1 LQAHSALTLF
11 GKMEEHMFPTTRT
24 CFQHGLIS
32 RLVLLLAYVFGAV
45 AGVSAADNDVYTI
58 TGSVQNQDLRRVD
71 QAIVQVRDQE
81 GEVVAQG
88 VTNQAGEFTIT
99 VPQEGTYSVSAVQ
112 ETYRSEFVVVKIGT
126 EPPVPVT
133 LTLAVT
139 REIALE
145 IVSPLPAIQYKASSE
160 TYQLSRK
167 DVETLPRGNNN
178 TVAEVL
184 QTVPSVVYGGLGQT
198 HIRQDHANQQFRI
211 DGVPIPE
218 GVSSTFTDV
227 ISPRMW
233 ERADI
238 ILGGMEAQYGNKTA
252 IVVDITS
259 KSGTKPGF
267 GSLQGFG
274 GSNQTVNPSFEYGG
288 TVGEKFRYYVLNSY
302 TTTNRGIEPPTLGHS
317 VFHDQS
323 ERNQTY
329 LRGDYQHDNRNS
341 LSWVFLNAIAKYQI
355 PTTPGLEV
363 NADVLPLLQAQ
374 DPTFTPAPSQSV
386 NQNQHEN
393 SQYSHLVWRHDVN
406 ASNFFQLAGFFRN
419 SYADFTTDPF
429 NTLTYA
435 TEGQTANQKRKAY
448 SLGTRLDYSWIPDK
462 HHLVKTGFQFQ
473 YTNAQNQFQLYD
485 FAVDPGTGLPVGPVI
500 TQSAANTNI
509 QTREEFWVQDQWS
522 LNDQWTINL
531 GVRGDVIQSFYNE
544 GQVSPRIGITYKLNQ
559 ANVFHAYYSRL
570 FTPPNVEQ
578 VAFAKVN
585 LQGTTA
591 EPDDPTG
598 FNPRAERSNYF
609 EVGSYHALNKLAT
622 LELAA
627 YYKRSHFQSDA
638 GQFGT
643 TPMLNFFAFQWGY
656 QMGIDGALKLQITD
670 DFSARGN
677 VAWGK
682 CKANGLQ
689 SGQYLLDTKEINDI
703 NSAGGVFCDHS
714 QFMTSSAVVAY
725 RFRER
730 TTISGEML
738 YGSGLRTSAN
748 DEALTNSSHFE
759 SWTTYNTSIT
769 HVFPLPWDQQKMLV
783 GFDVVNL
790 LDQKYFYNQGE
801 GSIGLGVAHVGMPR
815 SFFFRAQWFF

>member
-1 LQAHSALTLF
+1 MSRA
-11 GKMEEHMFPTTRT
+11 TRR
-24 CFQHGLIS
+24 CVRVGLIS
-32 RLVLLLAYVFGAV
+32 SLIVFMSCANGV
-45 AGVSAADNDVYTI
+45 IDRVSAGDNDKRTI
-58 TGSVQNQDLRRVD
+58 TGSVQSQDLRRVD

-81 GEVVAQG
+81 GTVVVQG

-112 ETYRSEFVVVKIGT
+112 DTYKSEFVVVKIGT
-126 EPPVPVT
+126 DPPAPVI

-145 IVSPLPAIQYKASSE
+145 IVSPLPAIQYKASSA

-167 DVETLPRGNNN
+167 DVETIPRGNNN

-274 GSNQTVNPSFEYGG
+274 GANQEVTPSFEYGG
-288 TVGEKFRYYVLNSY
+288 TIGEKFRFYVLNSY
-302 TTTNRGIEPPTLGHS
+302 TTTDRGIEPPTFNRPP
-317 VFHDQS
+317 FHGQS

-329 LRGDYQHDNRNS
+329 LRGDYQHDNANS
-341 LSWVFLNAIAKYQI
+341 FSWIFLNAVAKYQI
-355 PTTPGLEV
+355 PTIPGLEV
-363 NADVLPLLQAQ
+363 NQDVLSLLQAQ
-374 DPTFTPAPSQSV
+374 DAAFSPVASQAV
-386 NQNQHEN
+386 NQNQKEN
-393 SQYSHLVWRHDVN
+393 SQYTHLVWRHDVN
-406 ASNFFQLAGFFRN
+406 ATNFFQWAGFLRN
-419 SYADFTTDPF
+419 SYANFTTDPF
-429 NTLTYA
+429 NALA
-435 TEGQTANQKRKAY
+435 FAPDANAAETASQKREAY
-448 SLGTRLDYSWIPDK
+448 SVGTRLDYTWTPNK
-462 HHLVKTGFQFQ
+462 QHLVKSGLHLQ
-473 YTNAQNQFQLYD
+473 YTNAGNEAQIFT
-485 FAVDPGTGLPVGPVI
+485 FALDQGTGLPVGPVLSP
-500 TQSAANTNI
+500 SASNTNV
-509 QTREEFWVQDQWS
+509 QVRQEGWVQDQWS
-522 LNDQWTINL
+522 LNDYWTFNL
-531 GVRGDVIQSFYNE
+531 GVRGDLIQSSFFNE
-544 GQVSPRIGITYKLNQ
+544 GQVSPRIGVTYKLNQ
-559 ANVFHAYYSRL
+559 SNVFHAYYGRL

-578 VAFAKVN
+578 IAFTKLN

-591 EPDDPTG
+591 QPDDPTG
-598 FNPRAERSNYF
+598 FKPRAERSNYW
-609 EVGSYHALNKLAT
+609 EVGSYHALNNWAT

-656 QMGIDGALKLQITD
+656 QMGIDGALKMQITD
-670 DFSARGN
+670 AFSARGN
-677 VAWGK
+677 VGWGK
-682 CKANGLQ
+682 CKGNGLQ
-689 SGQYLLDTKEINDI
+689 SGQYLLDTKTITDI
-703 NSAGGVFCDHS
+703 NTPWGVFCDHS
-714 QFMTSSAVVAY
+714 QTVTSSAVVAY
-725 RFRER
+725 RFPFN
-730 TTISGEML
+730 TTMSGQML
-738 YGSGLRTSAN
+738 YGSGLRTAT
-748 DEALTNSSHFE
+748 DENALTNSSNFP
-759 SWTTYNTSIT
+759 SWTTYNASFT
-769 HVFPLPWDQQKMLV
+769 HVFNLPWDKQKLLV
-783 GFDVVNL
+783 GVDAINL
-790 LDQKYFYNQGE
+790 LNYKYFYNQGE
-801 GSIGLGVAHVGMPR
+801 GSIGLGVPHTGMQR